1 MSDHENDKTSPRRRA
16 EKKHGGG
23 ADRNDKSTESGVDNI
38 AGTGGSSGTGS
49 IRGSVNDLGELS
61 GIDPE
66 LEEGDLPP
74 PGTIGKGKGG
84 GRTRQNSDGGM
95 SGRTRGPDGETV
107 PNQQGGKK
115 GQQGQ
120 RDGHQSNKTQH

>member
-1 MSDHENDKTSPRRRA
+1 MSHNDNDAISPRRRA
-16 EKKHGGG
+16 EKKRGGG
-23 ADRNDKSTESGVDNI
+23 ADKHDKSTESGVDNI

-49 IRGSVNDLGELS
+49 IRGSVGGLGDLS

-66 LEEGDLPP
+66 LSEDEIPP

-84 GRTRQNSDGGM
+84 SRTGQESGAGM
-95 SGRTRGPDGETV
+95 SGRTRGPNGETV
-107 PNQQGGKK
+107 PKQQGGKK

-120 RDGHQSNKTQH
+120 RDGHQSNKTQK